1 MDEKEAYD
9 AKKAETRRRAA
20 AAFLRYWHDNGLD
33 GSDQDAEA
41 AAERLVES
49 FVTITAP
56 EPEPLL
62 IGLFVMDTGGRSGGQ
77 SRKPG
82 NLLLNMRT
90 LTAVL
95 AKGAMSLVAVYKT
108 PWAAP
113 FAALVM
119 WNEIWA
125 GMTVEVA
132 EREAIVMW
140 TMWTNRDDKRC
151 VVHASLLTLVNAEL
165 GRYGRQ
171 PLTSV
176 ELANALLKLQKVGT
190 IKKSRSDGEKWWLCE
205 WVQVKY

>member
-1 MDEKEAYD
+1 MHAYSSELMAEEEAHD
-9 AKKAETRRRAA
+9 AKKAETRRRVA
-20 AAFLRYWHDNGLD
+20 AAFLRYWHDKGID

-41 AAERLVES
+41 AAEHLVES

-56 EPEPLL
+56 ESEPLL

-82 NLLLNMRT
+82 NLMLNMRT
-90 LTAVL
+90 LTGVL
-95 AKGAMSLVAVYKT
+95 AKGAMTLVTVYKT

-113 FAALVM
+113 FAALVL

-125 GMTVEVA
+125 GMTVDVA

-140 TMWTNRDDKRC
+140 TMWTNRDDEGC
-151 VVHASLLTLVNAEL
+151 VAHAPLPTLVNAEL

-171 PLTSV
+171 PLSSV
-176 ELANALLKLQKVGT
+176 EPEARHNQEVAFRRGQVVAL
-190 IKKSRSDGEKWWLCE
+190 
-205 WVQVKY
+205 